1 MPDGDTGTNMTM
13 TIMSAVKEVS
23 ASADDMKSVCKAIS
37 SGSLKG
43 ARGNSGVIL
52 SQLLRGFTKIA
63 GDYETLDTMILS
75 IALDKATETA
85 YKAVMRPK
93 EGTILTVAKAMS
105 NKALEIYE
113 DVDDIQE
120 FVKEVLDAGDKALA
134 RTPELLPVL
143 KQAGVVDSGGQG
155 LMEII
160 RGVYDSI
167 MGKELDYS
175 SIEMPKPKTPVKM
188 GMHISKAEVD
198 TANIKF
204 GYCTEFI
211 INLEKEFK
219 ENDEESFKAFLET
232 IGDSL
237 VCVSDDEVVKIH
249 VHTNDPGLALQRA
262 LGYGSLTRIKI
273 DNMREQHE
281 EQLLKEMIESGEV
294 EVDNAETETK
304 KDVELKEYGFISVS
318 SGEGLSD
325 IFKGLGVDEVI
336 EGGQTMNPSTED
348 ILFAIDKVN
357 AKNIYVLP
365 NNKNII
371 LAANQAAELI
381 QDKNIMVV
389 PTKTIPQG
397 LSAVIAFMPNIGS
410 EENLNNMQEEIQ
422 KVKSLQVTYAVRT
435 TSIDDFD
442 IEEGDIMAIGDAGIV
457 SVGKSIDDTVLDGLA
472 KLINEET
479 ELVSLYYGA
488 DIKEEEAEKLKER
501 LSDKY
506 SNIDIELNKGSQ
518 AVYYYIASV
527 E

>member
-1 MPDGDTGTNMTM
+1 
-13 TIMSAVKEVS
+13 
-23 ASADDMKSVCKAIS
+23 
-37 SGSLKG
+37 
-43 ARGNSGVIL
+43 
-52 SQLLRGFTKIA
+52 
-63 GDYETLDTMILS
+63 
-75 IALDKATETA
+75 
-85 YKAVMRPK
+85 
-93 EGTILTVAKAMS
+93 
-105 NKALEIYE
+105 
-113 DVDDIQE
+113 
-120 FVKEVLDAGDKALA
+120 
-134 RTPELLPVL
+134 
-143 KQAGVVDSGGQG
+143 
-155 LMEII
+155 
-160 RGVYDSI
+160 
-167 MGKELDYS
+167 
-175 SIEMPKPKTPVKM
+175 
-188 GMHISKAEVD
+188 
-198 TANIKF
+198 
-204 GYCTEFI
+204 
-211 INLEKEFK
+211 
-219 ENDEESFKAFLET
+219 
-232 IGDSL
+232 
-237 VCVSDDEVVKIH
+237 
-249 VHTNDPGLALQRA
+249 
-262 LGYGSLTRIKI
+262 
-273 DNMREQHE
+273 
-281 EQLLKEMIESGEV
+281 
-294 EVDNAETETK
+294 
-304 KDVELKEYGFISVS
+304 
-318 SGEGLSD
+318 
-325 IFKGLGVDEVI
+325 
-336 EGGQTMNPSTED
+336 MNPSTED